1 MSTYGPTT
9 ARRSLSVAI
18 LLVGHPSFARLTSFF
33 LWWDF
38 FVDLSV
44 SRVLQ
49 NCAILDVNI
58 CCYLFDFHPS
68 IFIILHPNMG
78 RAYVMAKQQLLNSA
92 FGAFLPLAPP
102 YWRICKSLS
111 SSLQNIC
118 PSARLRPKMFTRWRR
133 GNSSLFQVLQISFA
147 FNYQFLRYIF
157 QNFCFS
163 PLIAQLN
170 CSWKLPFSH
179 HGHWDFERDFV
190 TCTCNNCL
198 TGSLGLCQHGFAPTY
213 LQSTLKFKEIVPK
226 ITGARIVA
234 SIKGKLDRL
243 SSHKDVLPFYF
254 CLGWVERRQ
263 CPAVLLMTH
272 LAHKSK
278 NNDTVKCHVLS
289 PYDAKVND
297 FHSTSVFKPN
307 QLCPKLPNN
316 CHCEFLHASIV
327 GIGFIY
333 WKLQLKGDTTPH
345 TKVVSPKQRW
355 NLLHL
360 MELSIICHP
369 PSPTLTCLIATVKNV
384 FM

>member
-18 LLVGHPSFARLTSFF
+18 LLVGHPSFARPTSFF

-118 PSARLRPKMFTRWRR
+118 PSARLRPIMFTRWRR

-170 CSWKLPFSH
+170 CSWNLPFSH
-179 HGHWDFERDFV
+179 HGHWDFERDAELEQFPFHPI
-190 TCTCNNCL
+190 CRK
-198 TGSLGLCQHGFAPTY
+198 QKRGFP
-213 LQSTLKFKEIVPK
+213 SNHI
-226 ITGARIVA
+226 
-234 SIKGKLDRL
+234 
-243 SSHKDVLPFYF
+243 
-254 CLGWVERRQ
+254 
-263 CPAVLLMTH
+263 
-272 LAHKSK
+272 
-278 NNDTVKCHVLS
+278 
-289 PYDAKVND
+289 
-297 FHSTSVFKPN
+297 
-307 QLCPKLPNN
+307 
-316 CHCEFLHASIV
+316 
-327 GIGFIY
+327 
-333 WKLQLKGDTTPH
+333 
-345 TKVVSPKQRW
+345 
-355 NLLHL
+355 LHL
-360 MELSIICHP
+360 QQLLDWFFGTLSTWIC
-369 PSPTLTCLIATVKNV
+369 SNILTINSQVQGNRS
-384 FM
+384 